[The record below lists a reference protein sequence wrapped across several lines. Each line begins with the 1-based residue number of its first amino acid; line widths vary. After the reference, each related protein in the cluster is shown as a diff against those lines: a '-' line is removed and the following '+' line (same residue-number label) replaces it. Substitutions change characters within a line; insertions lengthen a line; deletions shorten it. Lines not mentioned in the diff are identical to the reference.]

1 MTAPTAARRA
11 EDEAGEGVEKV
22 CRGVS
27 SSPVVSTA
35 TLHRTLG
42 KMRAAG
48 CWGVGRVWTL
58 KRFVSTLWPDAE
70 MCTRLV
76 RLEMEH
82 KETFRAERQ
91 CCGFVETGYGGA
103 ALVLQQSAGR
113 LA

>member
-1 MTAPTAARRA
+1 M
-11 EDEAGEGVEKV
+11 
-22 CRGVS
+22 
-27 SSPVVSTA
+27 VSTA
-35 TLHRTLG
+35 TLHRTLR

-82 KETFRAERQ
+82 RETF
-91 CCGFVETGYGGA
+91 
-103 ALVLQQSAGR
+103 
-113 LA
+113 